1 MHETVELWNQ
11 LLAGARSQLLIKKRF
26 VWIVVILTIFL
37 VVSIEATV
45 ILSRLLT
52 QPKCSVY
59 LYSWIVYKSII
70 VLSRIFPYFFFL
82 QTEMNGPGKSCFV
95 VQWHSVSLFNRC
107 TVLLGFNGL
116 YNTRIYKLISVS
128 QITRFLLGGAIISSE
143 TDPHNGRKKEKR
155 SYGKIKN
162 KTILKILPFVRIFYL

>member
-1 MHETVELWNQ
+1 MNCCDIDNILGCINWSYCYFIETFNAAKMFSL
-11 LLAGARSQLLIKKRF
+11 F
-26 VWIVVILTIFL
+26 IFMDCIQKYNCAF
-37 VVSIEATV
+37 S
-45 ILSRLLT
+45 
-52 QPKCSVY
+52 Y
-59 LYSWIVYKSII
+59 
-70 VLSRIFPYFFFL
+70 FPIFFFL

-116 YNTRIYKLISVS
+116 YNTRIYNLISVS

-162 KTILKILPFVRIFYL
+162 NKTILKILPFVRIFYL